1 MRTRRRAT
9 IEDLRVAIHSLPR
22 TTRVAMLQGMATND
36 IIVGAYT
43 DSNGICPMLAAHRN
57 GGRTNLIS
65 FAKAWDR
72 FAFSG
77 SRVTKPRPATARELL
92 VLRSHL
98 ETSLLEEDTPHAD
111 LASAIE
117 AHQNLVTRHEQS
129 EVASQTRHPESGKEA
144 RRRDRQADSRCD
156 APPSQGRTRPG
167 DPDRSHE
174 LRSAP
179 GWRWTRLFRRYD
191 EYQWALAQVE
201 AEQRAHGEAEP
212 VAHGQAEPVAHG
224 QAEPVAHEQTEQRPQ
239 EEASAVS

>member
-22 TTRVAMLQGMATND
+22 RTRIAMLQGISANE

-43 DSNGICPMLAAHRN
+43 NGQGICPMLAAHRN

-72 FAFSG
+72 FAFGG

-92 VLRSHL
+92 VLRTHL
-98 ETSLLEEDTPHAD
+98 EASLLEEDAPTAD

-117 AHQNLVTRHEQS
+117 AHRRLLSGRDSAPGARPSPT
-129 EVASQTRHPESGKEA
+129 PEL
-144 RRRDRQADSRCD
+144 
-156 APPSQGRTRPG
+156 PLRPG

-174 LRSAP
+174 LASRP

-191 EYQWALAQVE
+191 DYRWALDQVR
-201 AEQRAHGEAEP
+201 AEQPEQPEE
-212 VAHGQAEPVAHG
+212 QASVL
-224 QAEPVAHEQTEQRPQ
+224 T
-239 EEASAVS
+239 